1 MQSESGPSKIHLP
14 IILQSTTIINRLHL
28 SRNHIPPRIPHYI
41 KLVAL
46 ELMDED
52 EETLK
57 PTQRNKSSF
66 LLSISML
73 IDWSCRSLHRSD
85 HNLKK
90 LFHIMGTVDKD
101 NYGTNSNVHQNQ
113 FPAIYL
119 DENRVSED
127 MIEFV
132 NCNVTERCAY
142 KNKI

>member
-1 MQSESGPSKIHLP
+1 
-14 IILQSTTIINRLHL
+14 
-28 SRNHIPPRIPHYI
+28 
-41 KLVAL
+41 
-46 ELMDED
+46 
-52 EETLK
+52 
-57 PTQRNKSSF
+57 
-66 LLSISML
+66 
-73 IDWSCRSLHRSD
+73 
-85 HNLKK
+85 
-90 LFHIMGTVDKD
+90 MGTVDKD